1 MWRRFAVNAS
11 VLTVSAALEEA
22 RDELADPVSDRVI
35 ETFMAAHERGQSVV
49 VDVLRTLADDVTKDL
64 QLNEQIITG
73 QTEVRAQAVV
83 AALLPFFVLLLLV
96 SSNDGFRD
104 FYRIDRRVRGDLH
117 RRRHGVA
124 RLEADQRDRSAPRGP
139 PRPGAGADEGR
150 VVNGQVLAIAVLA
163 AVAAWLPRSGRD
175 AQPGPARRAPRPVHG
190 PGPRP
195 TRHGDRR
202 DAHRRPGR
210 CGGRWSPPSPTVSAG
225 ALGSG
230 STSRAGAAAAPR
242 RTGHDDRGRRTGAA
256 NSPTRSSGSAIGV
269 SLALLLRLNTTLAL
283 VVAGIGGGVGAIR
296 MRAKVDGL
304 IDDRQTVMRAEA
316 HTVCQMLAVWLRTGD
331 TPAGALD
338 RLAHRTNGIV
348 PGELAEASAQIRSGA
363 PPADVLERL
372 ATQTAEPSAARLYRL
387 YGATWSAGGDPAS
400 LLALSDSLRASRRDA
415 IARTMARRRIAMAF
429 PLVAVI
435 APILILF
442 IAAALPSIVFGR

>member
-1 MWRRFAVNAS
+1 M
-11 VLTVSAALEEA
+11 
-22 RDELADPVSDRVI
+22 
-35 ETFMAAHERGQSVV
+35 
-49 VDVLRTLADDVTKDL
+49 
-64 QLNEQIITG
+64 
-73 QTEVRAQAVV
+73 
-83 AALLPFFVLLLLV
+83 
-96 SSNDGFRD
+96 
-104 FYRIDRRVRGDLH
+104 
-117 RRRHGVA
+117 
-124 RLEADQRDRSAPRGP
+124 
-139 PRPGAGADEGR
+139 
-150 VVNGQVLAIAVLA
+150 NGQVLAIAVLA
-163 AVAAWLPRSGRD
+163 AVAAWLLVRGLVRS
-175 AQPGPARRAPRPVHG
+175 PARLAVRLAPYTDRARG
-190 PGPRP
+190 QLGTATA
-195 TRHGDRR
+195 TR
-202 DAHRRPGR
+202 
-210 CGGRWSPPSPTVSAG
+210 PPSSRSAWGPMVTAVAERLGG

-230 STSRAGAAAAPR
+230 STTELELRLRRAGLGTMTAAAYR
-242 RTGHDDRGRRTGAA
+242 RRQLAYTVVGL
-256 NSPTRSSGSAIGV
+256 AIGI

-338 RLAHRTNGIV
+338 RLAHRTTGIV

-400 LLALSDSLRASRRDA
+400 LLALSDSLRASRRDS